1 MVSQHTGLFAAT
13 MGRHQGARW
22 NRGQWTK
29 GLILKYKDMKKT
41 NFRKILIADIE
52 GHVQEAD
59 FSKQLGNQLYMQ
71 GQNIEE
77 CELGKRIYFDGEVE
91 LSEADAGAVKRII
104 AGYSFV
110 ARQAL
115 IDAIDGKEV

>member
-1 MVSQHTGLFAAT
+1 MTQVNF
-13 MGRHQGARW
+13 
-22 NRGQWTK
+22 
-29 GLILKYKDMKKT
+29 KKVM
-41 NFRKILIADIE
+41 IPDIE
-52 GHVQEAD
+52 GNMQEAD

-91 LSEADAGAVKRII
+91 LNDGDASAVKRII